1 MLVYLCGEV
10 YIDSFTGYFSGS
22 FSLDETE
29 EPRVISQ
36 QFLKGH
42 PINKV
47 SSVLKYLYTKD
58 KREFTKE
65 VKAWQ
70 EKGILP
76 TKNCRNCKQRFRCVT
91 GNIVLP
97 PWL

>member
-1 MLVYLCGEV
+1 MLVYLCGK
-10 YIDSFTGYFSGS
+10 INKGKFIGYFSGS
-22 FSLDETE
+22 LCTTE
-29 EPRVISQ
+29 SEKPRIIPQ
-36 QFLKGH
+36 QFSKNAD
-42 PINKV
+42 IYVV
-47 SSVLKYLYTKD
+47 SMALHYLYTKD
-58 KREFTKE
+58 KRKFTKE